1 MRMILL
7 TTVILFGLGTMVYK
21 VKIGIDER
29 QDYLQALELDI
40 ANTKRDIA
48 VLESE
53 WAYLSRPE
61 RIMKLSGELLNMKP
75 MARIAFYRSSQYQY
89 GLVSRLEKCPL
100 TRTEYLSRTNS
111 KNETSVKKI
120 WSFVLATSPDP
131 NKSRQ
136 IAETRLLVSC
146 FIAFALII
154 GIAARIIQ
162 LAESKNSFLVA
173 ENPDVLSTKR
183 GRILDRDGQLLAAI
197 CRLQCFMLTQAKL
210 WTLMKPLK
218 N

>member
-1 MRMILL
+1 
-7 TTVILFGLGTMVYK
+7 
-21 VKIGIDER
+21 
-29 QDYLQALELDI
+29 
-40 ANTKRDIA
+40 
-48 VLESE
+48 
-53 WAYLSRPE
+53 
-61 RIMKLSGELLNMKP
+61 MKP
-75 MARIAFYRSSQYQY
+75 
-89 GLVSRLEKCPL
+89 LL
-100 TRTEYLSRTNS
+100 
-111 KNETSVKKI
+111 KKFGHLF
-120 WSFVLATSPDP
+120 WPPPPDP

-183 GRILDRDGQLLAAI
+183 GRILDEMGSFLPAI

>member
-1 MRMILL
+1 MRIILL

-75 MARIAFYRSSQYQY
+75 IAQ
-89 GLVSRLEKCPL
+89 
-100 TRTEYLSRTNS
+100 
-111 KNETSVKKI
+111 
-120 WSFVLATSPDP
+120 D
-131 NKSRQ
+131 
-136 IAETRLLVSC
+136 
-146 FIAFALII
+146 
-154 GIAARIIQ
+154 
-162 LAESKNSFLVA
+162 
-173 ENPDVLSTKR
+173 
-183 GRILDRDGQLLAAI
+183 RILPLESIPVRLGIEVRKMSFDKDRISEQDK
-197 CRLQCFMLTQAKL
+197 LQK
-210 WTLMKPLK
+210 
-218 N
+218 